1 MQHATS
7 MDDRPY
13 YLLSY
18 LAFCLAMIVPFGW
31 LIFKASRQP
40 KPTKPRRKDNPNQ

>member
-1 MQHATS
+1 ME
-7 MDDRPY
+7 DRPF

-40 KPTKPRRKDNPNQ
+40 KNSPPRRKNKPNQ

>member
-1 MQHATS
+1 ME
-7 MDDRPY
+7 DRPF

-40 KPTKPRRKDNPNQ
+40 KSPQAKRKSKDNANK